1 MRLGFCSYYDS
12 FLFCTNKR
20 YRQTFLPRLNRSS
33 ILSYPCS
40 NNSHSLSQ
48 ALIEPSMID
57 FHTSPIFS
65 VVFIWLVFLGWGLLA
80 DVFGCEF
87 LGNLQGGGGFVV
99 NAIEEGIK
107 NFLTLAAK
115 LSDWRWSFVVR
126 VKKILYEV
134 IKLL

>member
-1 MRLGFCSYYDS
+1 MVYYNECGFC
-12 FLFCTNKR
+12 FVHCVCF
-20 YRQTFLPRLNRSS
+20 
-33 ILSYPCS
+33 
-40 NNSHSLSQ
+40 
-48 ALIEPSMID
+48 
-57 FHTSPIFS
+57 
-65 VVFIWLVFLGWGLLA
+65 FLGWGLLA